1 MPYKVKVMS
10 FLCGSDGKE
19 SACHAGDL
27 SSIPRLGR
35 YPGEGSGNPLQYFS
49 LENPMDGRALQAT
62 VHTVAKS
69 QTRLSG
75 FTFTLTSLEGLLR
88 GLSEITL
95 LKHIS

>member
-75 FTFTLTSLEGLLR
+75 FTFTP
-88 GLSEITL
+88 
-95 LKHIS
+95 

>member
-35 YPGEGSGNPLQYFS
+35 YPGEGNGKSLQYS
-49 LENPMDGRALQAT
+49 CLENPTERGAWQAT
-62 VHTVAKS
+62 INGVEN
-69 QTRLSG
+69 SG
-75 FTFTLTSLEGLLR
+75 T
-88 GLSEITL
+88 
-95 LKHIS
+95 